1 MANMSYCRFQNT
13 FLDLQ
18 DCVNAL
24 GEALDD
30 GLTMREFITGLSENE
45 QYYFKRLLTRAQD
58 LLSYNEE
65 LLEAQHQEEY

>member
-1 MANMSYCRFQNT
+1 MANMSYCRFRNT

-24 GEALDD
+24 GEAIDN
-30 GLTMREFITGLSENE
+30 GLTRKEFLEKLSEDE
-45 QYYFKRLLTRAQD
+45 QYYFKRLLSRAQD
-58 LLSYNEE
+58 FISYNEE